1 MSSPPVAI
9 VAMADNGVIGRDNSL
24 PWHLPDDLRRFKAL
38 TMGHTLLM
46 GRKTFDSI
54 GRALPGRR
62 NLVLTRNRTWRAPG
76 CDGVASVDD
85 AKTTADFYTKALGLE
100 YAMAVAEDRVPSTGE
115 QSPYMHIF
123 FRMDDG
129 SYVAFF
135 ELPDSPEMGRD
146 EKTPLWV
153 QHLALRVAD
162 EETLMRRKQHLESMG
177 IEVLGPV
184 DHTICKSIYFFDPN
198 GHRLELAVDTTTPAD
213 EEGPVASERAR

>member
-1 MSSPPVAI
+1 MDVKSLHHVAYLCNN
-9 VAMADNGVIGRDNSL
+9 DT
-24 PWHLPDDLRRFKAL
+24 P
-38 TMGHTLLM
+38 
-46 GRKTFDSI
+46 
-54 GRALPGRR
+54 
-62 NLVLTRNRTWRAPG
+62 
-76 CDGVASVDD
+76 
-85 AKTTADFYTKALGLE
+85 TTEFYTKVLGLE

-115 QSPYMHIF
+115 ESPYMHIF

-135 ELPDSPEMGRD
+135 ELPEAPQMGRD

-162 EETLMRRKQHLESMG
+162 EETLLRRKKHLESMC

-198 GHRLELAVDTTTPAD
+198 GHRLELAVDTTTPKMRKDLSSVSEAMLDEWTKTKKAPHHAD
-213 EEGPVASERAR
+213 WVHKK

>member
-1 MSSPPVAI
+1 MDVKSLHHVAY
-9 VAMADNGVIGRDNSL
+9 RC
-24 PWHLPDDLRRFKAL
+24 K
-38 TMGHTLLM
+38 
-46 GRKTFDSI
+46 
-54 GRALPGRR
+54 
-62 NLVLTRNRTWRAPG
+62 
-76 CDGVASVDD
+76 D
-85 AKTTADFYTKALGLE
+85 AKQTSDFYTKALGLE

-135 ELPDSPEMGRD
+135 ELPESPAMGRD

-162 EETLMRRKQHLESMG
+162 EETLLRRKQHLESMG

-198 GHRLELAVDTTTPAD
+198 GHRLELAVDTTTPKMAKDLAEVSQAMMEEWTKTKKAPHHAD
-213 EEGPVASERAR
+213 WVHKK